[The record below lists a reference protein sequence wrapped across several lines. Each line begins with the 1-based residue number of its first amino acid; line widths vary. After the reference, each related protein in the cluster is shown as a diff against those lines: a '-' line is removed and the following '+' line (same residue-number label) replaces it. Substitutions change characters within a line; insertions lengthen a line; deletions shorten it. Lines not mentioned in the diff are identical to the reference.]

1 MDVPLAKKFNG
12 KKFMCDGV
20 VYESDNQAEKVMED
34 YVEDGFE
41 VQKSVEDGK
50 FLVFSRRVASAGG

>member
-12 KKFMCDGV
+12 KKFMWDCV
-20 VYESDNQAEKVMED
+20 VYESDAQAEKVMQD
-34 YVEDGFE
+34 YAKDGFE